1 MTVRLRAAGAV
12 RQTHTPA
19 EEGQAWGWMAQAG
32 SPVVVLAEAGE
43 FAFDL
48 PRFNGLSAE
57 LIDALLTPERAAAW
71 SAAAARVRARRQAL
85 GGDWDV
91 SVYASAIR
99 LQATGGEVNLSWLGA
114 AQAILL
120 RAGQVFDRTTPH
132 TLGEERRRRGLLP
145 GPEGDRAKFILMRC
159 LSPEEQPAPDEVTW
173 SVRPGDRIVLMSSL
187 LADARRDPRVLH
199 AGLLPNQIDAAA
211 DLLGVG
217 DAGDPPVGLAA
228 VVVDVA
234 GDGA

>member
-1 MTVRLRAAGAV
+1 MTVRLRSAGAV
-12 RQTHTPA
+12 RQTHAPA
-19 EEGQAWGWMAQAG
+19 EEGQAWGWVAEAG
-32 SPVVVLAEAGE
+32 SPVVVMAEAGE
-43 FAFDL
+43 FAFEL

-57 LIDALLTPERAAAW
+57 LIDALLAPERAAAW
-71 SAAAARVRARRQAL
+71 ADAAAHVRARRHAL
-85 GGDWDV
+85 GEDWEV

-99 LQATGGEVNLSWLGA
+99 LQATGGEVNLSWLGG

-132 TLGEERRRRGLLP
+132 TLGEERRRRGLPP
-145 GPEGDRAKFILMRC
+145 GPEGDRTKFILMRC
-159 LSPEEQPAPDEVTW
+159 LSPEEQPAPEEVTW
-173 SVRPGDRIVLMSSL
+173 SIRPGDRIVLMSSL
-187 LADARRDPRVLH
+187 LANRRGDPRVIH
-199 AGLLPNQIDAAA
+199 AGLLPDQVDAAA

-234 GDGA
+234 GDDA